1 MTSRSFKASD
11 SQQGKGIPMSV
22 TFARRTSS
30 GRYVNYSRESNDLD
44 SEIGSGEFMNY
55 TVHIPPT
62 PDNQPMDALISQR
75 VEEQYVS
82 NSLFTGGFNSVT
94 RAHLMDKVIESETS
108 HPQMAGA
115 KGSSCAITGCD
126 GKVMSDER
134 GEDILPCECD
144 LKICRDCYLDAVKT
158 GDGICPG
165 CKEPYK
171 ATDLDDQAV
180 DNSRPL
186 PLPPNVG
193 TSKMERRLS
202 LMKSTKSVLMRSQ
215 TGDFDHNRW
224 LFETKGTYG
233 YGNAIWPKEG
243 EFGNENSDG
252 VGEHSELL
260 NKPWRPL
267 TRKLNISAAILS
279 PYRLLIFVRIVVLA
293 LFLAWRIRNKNE
305 DAVWLWFMSVVC
317 EVWFAFS
324 WLLDQLPKFCPVNRA
339 TDLTVLKEK
348 FETPGAHNPTGK
360 SDLPGIDIFVS
371 TADPEKEPPLVTAN
385 TILSILAADYPVEKL
400 SCYVSDD
407 GGALL
412 TFEAMAEAAS
422 FANLWVPFC
431 RKHDIEP
438 RNPESYFNLKRDPYK
453 NKVRPDFVKDRRRV
467 KREYDEFKVRVNGL
481 PDSIRRRSDAYNARE
496 EIKAMKLQRENGSD
510 EPLENIKLPKAT
522 WMADGTHW
530 PGTWVVSGA
539 EHSRGDHAGIIQVM
553 LKPPSDEPLHGA
565 AADSTP
571 IDLTEIDIRLP
582 LLVYVSREKRP
593 GYDHN
598 KKAGAM
604 NALVRASAIMSNG
617 PFILNLDCDHYIYNS
632 QALREGMCFMMDRG
646 GDRICYVQF
655 PQRFEGIDP
664 SDRYANHNTVFFD
677 VNMRA
682 LDGLQGP
689 VYVGTGCLFRR
700 IALYGFDPPRSKD
713 YHSGCCSCCFA
724 RRKKSSTVAS
734 TPELRMGDYD
744 DEEMNISQFPKKFGN
759 SSFLIDSIPVA
770 EFQGRPLADHPA
782 VQNGRP
788 PGALTIPRDLL
799 DASTVAEA
807 ISVISCWYEDKTEW
821 GARVGWIYGS
831 VTEDVVTGYRMH
843 NRGWK
848 SIYCV
853 TKRDAFRGTAPI
865 NLTDRLHQVLR
876 WATGSVEIF
885 FSRNNALLASSKM
898 KILQRIAYLNV
909 GIYPFT
915 SFFLIVY
922 CFLPALSL
930 FTGQF
935 IVQSLNVAFLTYLLI
950 ITLTLCMLAVLEIK
964 WSGIELEEWWRNE
977 QFWLIGGTSAH
988 LAAVLQGL
996 LKVIA
1001 GIEISFTLTSKSGG
1015 DDDDEFADLYIIKW
1029 TSLMIPPI
1037 TIALYGFD
1045 PPRSKDYHS
1054 GCCSCCFARRKKSST
1069 VASTPELRMGDYDD
1083 EEMNISQFPKKF
1095 GNSSFLID
1103 SIPVAEFQGRPL
1115 ADHPAVQNGRPPG
1128 ALTMPRDL
1136 LDASTVAE
1144 AISVISC
1151 WYEDKTEW
1159 GARVGWIYGSVTED
1173 VVTGYRM
1180 HNRGWKSIYCV
1191 TKRDAFRGTAPIN
1204 LTDRLH
1210 QVLRWATGSV
1220 EIFFSRNNALLASS
1234 KMKILQRIAYL
1245 NVGIYPFTSFFLIVY
1260 CFLPALSLFTGQ
1272 FIVQSLNVA
1281 FLTYLLIITLTL
1293 CMLAVL
1299 EIKWSGIELEEWW
1312 RNEQF
1317 WLIGGTSA
1325 HLAAVL
1331 QGLLKVIAGIEISFT
1346 LTSKSGGDDD
1356 DEFADLYIIKW
1367 TSLMIP
1373 PITIMMTNLIA
1384 IAVGVSR
1391 TIYSTIP
1398 EWSRLLGGV
1407 FFSFWVLAHLYPF
1420 AKGLMGRRG
1429 RTPTIVFVWSGLLA
1443 ITISLLWVAIDPPS
1457 GSSQIGGSFTFP

>member
-1 MTSRSFKASD
+1 MTSRSFRGSE
-11 SQQGKGIPMSV
+11 SLQGKSIPMSV
-22 TFARRTSS
+22 KFARRTSS
-30 GRYVNYSRESNDLD
+30 GRYVDYSRESNDLD
-44 SEIGSGEFMNY
+44 SDIGSGEIGSGEFMNY

-62 PDNQPMDALISQR
+62 PDNQPMDASITQR

-82 NSLFTGGFNSVT
+82 NSMFTGGFNSVT
-94 RAHLMDKVIESETS
+94 RAHLMDKVIESETN

-115 KGSSCAITGCD
+115 KGSSCSIRGCD

-144 LKICRDCYLDAVKT
+144 FKICRDCYVDAVKT

-171 ATDLDDQAV
+171 ATDLDEKAV
-180 DNSRPL
+180 DNNRPL
-186 PLPPNVG
+186 PLPPSMG
-193 TSKMERRLS
+193 LSKMERRLS

-233 YGNAIWPKEG
+233 YGNAIWPTEG
-243 EFGNENSDG
+243 GFGNENNG
-252 VGEHSELL
+252 GGGEPAELL
-260 NKPWRPL
+260 SKPWRPL
-267 TRKLNISAAILS
+267 TRKLKISAAILS
-279 PYRLLIFVRIVVLA
+279 PYRLLIFVRMIVLG
-293 LFLAWRIRNKNE
+293 LFLAWRIRNPNN
-305 DAVWLWFMSVVC
+305 DAIWLWLMSVIC

-339 TDLTVLKEK
+339 TDLNVLKEK
-348 FETPGAHNPTGK
+348 FELPGPLNPTGK

-371 TADPEKEPPLVTAN
+371 TADPEKEPPLVTSN

-438 RNPESYFNLKRDPYK
+438 RNPETYFSLKRDPYK
-453 NKVRPDFVKDRRRV
+453 DKMRQDFVKDRRRV
-467 KREYDEFKVRVNGL
+467 KREYDEFKVRINGL

-496 EIKAMKLQRENGSD
+496 EIKAMKHQRENGND
-510 EPLENIKLPKAT
+510 EPLENIKIAKAT

-530 PGTWVVSGA
+530 PGTWIVSGQ
-539 EHSRGDHAGIIQVM
+539 EHSKGDHAGIIQVM

-565 AADSTP
+565 SVDSNP
-571 IDLTEIDIRLP
+571 IDLTEVDIRLP

-604 NALVRASAIMSNG
+604 NALVRASAILSNG

-632 QALREGMCFMMDRG
+632 EALREGMCFMMDRG
-646 GDRICYVQF
+646 GDRLCYVQF

-682 LDGLQGP
+682 LDGIQGP

-700 IALYGFDPPRSKD
+700 IALYGFDPPRSKE
-713 YHSGCCSCCFA
+713 HPGCCSCCFA

-734 TPELRMGDYD
+734 SHEENRSLRMGDSD
-744 DEEMNISQFPKKFGN
+744 DEGMNISLFPKKFGN
-759 SSFLIDSIPVA
+759 SSFLVDSIPVA

-782 VQNGRP
+782 VKNGRP
-788 PGALTIPRDLL
+788 PGALTIPRELL
-799 DASTVAEA
+799 DACTVAEA

-821 GARVGWIYGS
+821 GNRVGWIYGS

-848 SIYCV
+848 SVYCV

-898 KILQRIAYLNV
+898 KFLQRIAYLNV

-915 SFFLIVY
+915 SVFLIVY

-930 FTGQF
+930 FSGQF
-935 IVQSLNVAFLTYLLI
+935 IVQSLNVAFLTYLLT

-964 WSGIELEEWWRNE
+964 WSGIALEDWWRNE

-988 LAAVLQGL
+988 LAAVIQGL

-1001 GIEISFTLTSKSGG
+1001 GIEISFTLTSKSSG
-1015 DDDDEFADLYIIKW
+1015 DDDDDFADLYIIKW
-1029 TSLMIPPI
+1029 TSLMIPP
-1037 TIALYGFD
+1037 
-1045 PPRSKDYHS
+1045 
-1054 GCCSCCFARRKKSST
+1054 
-1069 VASTPELRMGDYDD
+1069 
-1083 EEMNISQFPKKF
+1083 
-1095 GNSSFLID
+1095 
-1103 SIPVAEFQGRPL
+1103 
-1115 ADHPAVQNGRPPG
+1115 
-1128 ALTMPRDL
+1128 
-1136 LDASTVAE
+1136 
-1144 AISVISC
+1144 
-1151 WYEDKTEW
+1151 
-1159 GARVGWIYGSVTED
+1159 
-1173 VVTGYRM
+1173 VV
-1180 HNRGWKSIYCV
+1180 
-1191 TKRDAFRGTAPIN
+1191 
-1204 LTDRLH
+1204 
-1210 QVLRWATGSV
+1210 
-1220 EIFFSRNNALLASS
+1220 
-1234 KMKILQRIAYL
+1234 
-1245 NVGIYPFTSFFLIVY
+1245 
-1260 CFLPALSLFTGQ
+1260 
-1272 FIVQSLNVA
+1272 
-1281 FLTYLLIITLTL
+1281 
-1293 CMLAVL
+1293 
-1299 EIKWSGIELEEWW
+1299 
-1312 RNEQF
+1312 
-1317 WLIGGTSA
+1317 
-1325 HLAAVL
+1325 
-1331 QGLLKVIAGIEISFT
+1331 
-1346 LTSKSGGDDD
+1346 
-1356 DEFADLYIIKW
+1356 
-1367 TSLMIP
+1367 
-1373 PITIMMTNLIA
+1373 IMMTNLIA

-1429 RTPTIVFVWSGLLA
+1429 RTPTIVFVWSGLIA
-1443 ITISLLWVAIDPPS
+1443 ITISLLWVAISPPA
-1457 GSSQIGGSFTFP
+1457 GSTQIGGSFTFP

>member
-1 MTSRSFKASD
+1 MSSRSFRAADPKPAKASV
-11 SQQGKGIPMSV
+11 PPSV

-30 GRYVNYSRESNDLD
+30 GRYVNYSYSDFD
-44 SEIGSGEFMNY
+44 SEIGSAEFANY
-55 TVHIPPT
+55 TVQIPAT
-62 PDNQPMDALISQR
+62 PDNQPMDPSISQR

-115 KGSSCAITGCD
+115 KGSSCSIPGCD

-144 LKICRDCYLDAVKT
+144 FKICRDCYVDAVKT

-171 ATDLDDQAV
+171 NTDLDEKAV
-180 DNSRPL
+180 ESARPL
-186 PLPPNVG
+186 PLPSNVG
-193 TSKMERRLS
+193 MSKMERRLS
-202 LMKSTKSVLMRSQ
+202 LMKSTSKSALVRSHSQLMRSQ
-215 TGDFDHNRW
+215 TGDFDHNKW

-233 YGNAIWPKEG
+233 YGNAIWPTDGGLGDERNDGDG
-243 EFGNENSDG
+243 EPR
-252 VGEHSELL
+252 ELL
-260 NKPWRPL
+260 SKPWRPL
-267 TRKLNISAAILS
+267 TRKLKIPAAVIS
-279 PYRLLIFVRIVVLA
+279 PYRLLIFVRVIVLG
-293 LFLAWRIRNKNE
+293 LFLQWRISNPNN
-305 DAVWLWFMSVVC
+305 DARWLWLMSVIC
-317 EVWFAFS
+317 EIWFAFS

-339 TDLTVLKEK
+339 TDLDVLKEK
-348 FETPGAHNPTGK
+348 FETPGPHNPTGK

-438 RNPESYFNLKRDPYK
+438 RNPESYFSLKRDPYK
-453 NKVRPDFVKDRRRV
+453 NKVRPDFVRDRRRA
-467 KREYDEFKVRVNGL
+467 KREYDEFKVRINGL

-496 EIKAMKLQRENGSD
+496 EIKAMKLQREKAGD
-510 EPLENIKLPKAT
+510 ELLEPIKISKAT

-530 PGTWVVSGA
+530 PGTWIVSSP

-553 LKPPSDEPLHGA
+553 LKPPSDESLHGTD
-565 AADSTP
+565 ADTNA
-571 IDLTEIDIRLP
+571 INLTEVDIRLP
-582 LLVYVSREKRP
+582 MLVYVSREKRP

-617 PFILNLDCDHYIYNS
+617 PFILNLDCDHYIYYS
-632 QALREGMCFMMDRG
+632 QAIREGMCFMMDRG

-664 SDRYANHNTVFFD
+664 SDRYANNNTVFFD

-700 IALYGFDPPRSKD
+700 MAIYGFDPPRIKE
-713 YHSGCCSCCFA
+713 YHPGCCSCCFP
-724 RRKKSSTVAS
+724 RLKSSATVAS
-734 TPELRMGDYD
+734 APEENRALRMGDYD
-744 DEEMNISQFPKKFGN
+744 DEEMNLSLFPKKFGN

-770 EFQGRPLADHPA
+770 EFQGRPIADHPS
-782 VQNGRP
+782 VKNGRP
-788 PGALTIPRDLL
+788 PGALTIPRELL

-821 GARVGWIYGS
+821 GNRVGWIYGS

-843 NRGWK
+843 NRGWR

-885 FSRNNALLASSKM
+885 FSRNNAILAGPKM

-930 FTGQF
+930 FSGQF
-935 IVQSLNVAFLTYLLI
+935 IVQTLNVTFLTYLLA
-950 ITLTLCMLAVLEIK
+950 ITLTLCALAVLEIK
-964 WSGIELEEWWRNE
+964 WSGISLEEWWRNE

-1001 GIEISFTLTSKSGG
+1001 GIEISFTLTSKSAG
-1015 DDDDEFADLYIIKW
+1015 DE
-1029 TSLMIPPI
+1029 
-1037 TIALYGFD
+1037 
-1045 PPRSKDYHS
+1045 
-1054 GCCSCCFARRKKSST
+1054 
-1069 VASTPELRMGDYDD
+1069 
-1083 EEMNISQFPKKF
+1083 N
-1095 GNSSFLID
+1095 
-1103 SIPVAEFQGRPL
+1103 
-1115 ADHPAVQNGRPPG
+1115 
-1128 ALTMPRDL
+1128 
-1136 LDASTVAE
+1136 
-1144 AISVISC
+1144 
-1151 WYEDKTEW
+1151 
-1159 GARVGWIYGSVTED
+1159 
-1173 VVTGYRM
+1173 
-1180 HNRGWKSIYCV
+1180 
-1191 TKRDAFRGTAPIN
+1191 
-1204 LTDRLH
+1204 
-1210 QVLRWATGSV
+1210 
-1220 EIFFSRNNALLASS
+1220 
-1234 KMKILQRIAYL
+1234 
-1245 NVGIYPFTSFFLIVY
+1245 
-1260 CFLPALSLFTGQ
+1260 
-1272 FIVQSLNVA
+1272 
-1281 FLTYLLIITLTL
+1281 
-1293 CMLAVL
+1293 
-1299 EIKWSGIELEEWW
+1299 
-1312 RNEQF
+1312 
-1317 WLIGGTSA
+1317 
-1325 HLAAVL
+1325 
-1331 QGLLKVIAGIEISFT
+1331 
-1346 LTSKSGGDDD
+1346 D

-1373 PITIMMTNLIA
+1373 PITIMLVNLIA

-1391 TIYSTIP
+1391 TIYSAIP
-1398 EWSRLLGGV
+1398 QWSRLLGGV
-1407 FFSFWVLAHLYPF
+1407 FFSFWVLTHLYPF

-1429 RTPTIVFVWSGLLA
+1429 RTPTIVFVWSGLIA
-1443 ITISLLWVAIDPPS
+1443 ITISLLWVAINPPA
-1457 GSSQIGGSFTFP
+1457 GSSEIGGSFQFP